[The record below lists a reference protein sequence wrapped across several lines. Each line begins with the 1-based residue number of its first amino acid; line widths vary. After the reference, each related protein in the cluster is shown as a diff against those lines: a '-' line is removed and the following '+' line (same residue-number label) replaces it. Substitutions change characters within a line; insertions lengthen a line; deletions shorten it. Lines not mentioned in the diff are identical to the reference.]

1 MVLSMFQLKIH
12 PRETALFLL
21 AFVIL
26 LTVLHCIAQ
35 TVLFYTGNQEL
46 RGITWY
52 VDLDIEKNI
61 PSLYSGFALFLSS
74 LLFFCISSLE
84 EKQGRMRR
92 YWLGLAAVF
101 LFLSLDEAFVL
112 HERLGDCTAQYIKS
126 TGILEASGLLY
137 FPWIIPYSILMIIL
151 GLLYFR
157 FILRLPRKTTVL
169 LILSA
174 IIFLTGAAGFDM
186 LGGREAEL
194 HGYYTVTYIVLFT
207 IEEFLEMIGVVLLI
221 YTLLD
226 YIEQRFG
233 HLCFSL
239 EVQKS

>member
-1 MVLSMFQLKIH
+1 MFQLKIH
-12 PRETALFLL
+12 PRETALFFL

-26 LTVLHCIAQ
+26 LTVLHSIAQ
-35 TVLFYTGNQEL
+35 TVLLSTGNQDL
-46 RGITWY
+46 RGIAAY

-61 PSLYSGFALFLSS
+61 PSFYSGFALFLSS

-84 EKQGRMRR
+84 KKQGRKRC

-112 HERLGDCTAQYIKS
+112 HERLGEYTKEYIRS

-137 FPWIIPYSILMIIL
+137 FPWILPYSILMAIL
-151 GLLYFR
+151 GILYFR
-157 FILRLPRKTTVL
+157 FILRLPRKTAVL

-194 HGYYTVTYIVLFT
+194 HGYYSVTYTVLYT
-207 IEEFLEMIGVVLLI
+207 IEEFLEMNGIVLLI
-221 YTLLD
+221 YTLLA
-226 YIEQRFG
+226 YIEQQFG
-233 HLCFSL
+233 YLCFSL
-239 EVQKS
+239 EVREP

>member
-1 MVLSMFQLKIH
+1 MFQLKIH
-12 PRETALFLL
+12 PRETALFFL

-26 LTVLHCIAQ
+26 LAVLHSIAQ
-35 TVLFYTGNQEL
+35 AVLFYTGNQDL
-46 RGITWY
+46 TYITGY

-61 PSLYSGFALFLSS
+61 PSFYSGFALFFSS
-74 LLFFCISSLE
+74 LLFFCLSSLDK
-84 EKQGRMRR
+84 KQGKKCR
-92 YWLGLAAVF
+92 YWLGLAGVF
-101 LFLSLDEAFVL
+101 LFLSLDETFVL
-112 HERLGDCTAQYIKS
+112 HERLGDYTEKYIKS

-137 FPWIIPYSILMIIL
+137 FPWIIPYGILMTIL

-194 HGYYTVTYIVLFT
+194 HGYYTITYTVLYT

-239 EVQKS
+239 EVQEP

>member
-1 MVLSMFQLKIH
+1 MFQIKIH
-12 PRETALFLL
+12 PRETALLLL

-35 TVLFYTGNQEL
+35 TVLFCTGNQEL
-46 RGITWY
+46 RFITGY

-61 PSLYSGFALFLSS
+61 PSLYSGFALFFSS
-74 LLFFCISSLE
+74 ILFFCIFSLE
-84 EKQGRMRR
+84 EKQERKRR
-92 YWLGLAAVF
+92 YWLGLAVVF

-112 HERLGDCTAQYIKS
+112 HERLSDYTAEYIKS
-126 TGILEASGLLY
+126 TGILEATGLLY

-157 FILRLPRKTTVL
+157 FILSLPRRTTIL

-174 IIFLTGAAGFDM
+174 IIFLSGAAGFDM
-186 LGGREAEL
+186 LGGREADL
-194 HGYYTVTYIVLFT
+194 HGYYTITYIVLFT

-226 YIEQRFG
+226 YIKQRFG
-233 HLCFSL
+233 HLCISL
-239 EVQKS
+239 EMQES

>member
-1 MVLSMFQLKIH
+1 MFQLKIH
-12 PRETALFLL
+12 PRETALFFL

-26 LTVLHCIAQ
+26 LTVLHSIAQ
-35 TVLFYTGNQEL
+35 AVLFYTGNQDL
-46 RGITWY
+46 TYITGY

-61 PSLYSGFALFLSS
+61 PSFYSGFALFFSS
-74 LLFFCISSLE
+74 LLFFCLSSLE
-84 EKQGRMRR
+84 KKQGRKSR

-101 LFLSLDEAFVL
+101 LFLSLDETFVL
-112 HERLGDCTAQYIKS
+112 HERLGDYTEKYIKS

-137 FPWIIPYSILMIIL
+137 FPWIIPYSILMTIL
-151 GLLYFR
+151 GLLYFH
-157 FILRLPRKTTVL
+157 FIFRLPRKTTVL

-194 HGYYTVTYIVLFT
+194 HGYYTITYTVLYT
-207 IEEFLEMIGVVLLI
+207 IEEFLEMIGVVLLV

-226 YIEQRFG
+226 YIEKQFG
-233 HLCFSL
+233 HLCLSL
-239 EVQKS
+239 QIQEP

>member
-1 MVLSMFQLKIH
+1 MFQLKIH
-12 PRETALFLL
+12 PRETALLFL

-26 LTVLHCIAQ
+26 VTVLHSIAQ
-35 TVLFYTGNQEL
+35 TVLFYTGNQDL
-46 RGITWY
+46 RYITEY

-61 PSLYSGFALFLSS
+61 PSLYSGFALLVSS

-84 EKQGRMRR
+84 GKNRR

-112 HERLGDCTAQYIKS
+112 HERLGDYTANYIKS
-126 TGILEASGLLY
+126 TGILEVSGLLY
-137 FPWIIPYSILMIIL
+137 FPWIIPYSILMIVL
-151 GLLYFR
+151 ALLYFR
-157 FILRLPRKTTVL
+157 FILRLPHKTTVL

-174 IIFLTGAAGFDM
+174 IIFLSGAAGLDM

-194 HGYYTVTYIVLFT
+194 HGCYTVTYVVLFT

-239 EVQKS
+239 EMQES

>member
-1 MVLSMFQLKIH
+1 MSLFQLKIH
-12 PRETALFLL
+12 PRETALFFL

-26 LTVLHCIAQ
+26 LTLLHSIAQ
-35 TVLFYTGNQEL
+35 TAFLYTENQDL
-46 RGITWY
+46 MGITGY
-52 VDLDIEKNI
+52 VDLDLEKNI
-61 PSLYSGFALFLSS
+61 PSFYSGFALLFSS
-74 LLFFCISSLE
+74 LLFFCISLLE
-84 EKQGRMRR
+84 KNPEKKHR

-101 LFLSLDEAFVL
+101 LFLSLDEVFVL
-112 HERLGDCTAQYIKS
+112 HERLGNYTEEYIKS

-151 GLLYFR
+151 GLLYFS
-157 FILRLPRKTTVL
+157 FMLSLPRKTGVL

-194 HGYYTVTYIVLFT
+194 HGYYSITYTVLYT

-226 YIEQRFG
+226 YIEQQYG
-233 HLCFSL
+233 HLNLFL
-239 EVQKS
+239 EVRKP

>member
-1 MVLSMFQLKIH
+1 MFQLKIH
-12 PRETALFLL
+12 PRETAFLFL

-26 LTVLHCIAQ
+26 VTVLHSIAQ
-35 TVLFYTGNQEL
+35 AVLFYTGNQEL
-46 RGITWY
+46 TNITGY

-61 PSLYSGFALFLSS
+61 PSLYSGFALFFSS
-74 LLFFCISSLE
+74 LLFFCIFSFE
-84 EKQGRMRR
+84 EKQGRKRR

-101 LFLSLDEAFVL
+101 LFLSLDETFIL
-112 HERLGDCTAQYIKS
+112 HERLGDYTEGYIKS

-137 FPWIIPYSILMIIL
+137 FPWIIPYTILMAIL

-157 FILRLPRKTTVL
+157 FILSLPRKTTVL

-194 HGYYTVTYIVLFT
+194 HGYYTITYTVLYT

-239 EVQKS
+239 EVQEP

>member
-1 MVLSMFQLKIH
+1 MFQLKIH
-12 PRETALFLL
+12 PRETALFFLS
-21 AFVIL
+21 FVIL

-35 TVLFYTGNQEL
+35 AVLFYTGNQDL
-46 RGITWY
+46 TDITGY

-61 PSLYSGFALFLSS
+61 PSFYSGFALFFSS
-74 LLFFCISSLE
+74 LLFFCLSSLE
-84 EKQGRMRR
+84 KKQGKKCR

-101 LFLSLDEAFVL
+101 LFLSLDETFVL
-112 HERLGDCTAQYIKS
+112 HERLGNYTEEYIKS
-126 TGILEASGLLY
+126 TGILEAGGLLY
-137 FPWIIPYSILMIIL
+137 FPWIIPYSILMTIL

-157 FILRLPRKTTVL
+157 FIFRLPRKTTVL

-194 HGYYTVTYIVLFT
+194 HGYYSVTYTVLYT

-226 YIEQRFG
+226 YIKQRFG
-233 HLCFSL
+233 QLCFSL
-239 EVQKS
+239 EVQEP